1 MAKEVRKEE
10 AERYMRKSEEFYG
23 SATDNYQKRRF
34 NASSFDASQA
44 IILANDALC
53 IFALGT
59 RPSKDHREAVRMHVE
74 ALRGAPHKKDVLEE
88 ALSKRTKSG
97 YTDAESTENE
107 ANILLLKARRF
118 MDWAKAS
125 II

>member
-34 NASSFDASQA
+34 NASAFDSSQA

-53 IFALGT
+53 IFALGE
-59 RPSKDHREAVRMHVE
+59 RPSKDHREAIRMHVE
-74 ALRGAPHKKDVLEE
+74 ALKGAPHKKDVLEE
-88 ALSKRTKSG
+88 ALNKRTKSG
-97 YTDAESTENE
+97 YTEAESTENE

-118 MDWAKAS
+118 MDWAKGMLV
-125 II
+125 